1 MAQDIRPA
9 ADQIAYRLY
18 DQSKILSPVKR
29 ARCVR
34 CKDLA
39 DICCTSRGIAQFVLH
54 FVAMATRVGRGK
66 IRLTAFN
73 GPFPKTPLQV
83 QKNLTD
89 ISYTSRY

>member
-1 MAQDIRPA
+1 
-9 ADQIAYRLY
+9 
-18 DQSKILSPVKR
+18 
-29 ARCVR
+29 
-34 CKDLA
+34 
-39 DICCTSRGIAQFVLH
+39 
-54 FVAMATRVGRGK
+54 MATRVGRGK